1 MSKTVFEMSH
11 EAVYSGFM
19 QQEYFPMHHRLLSQT
34 AIPVLLSRYAE
45 LAEKSI
51 IESLTTRT
59 VKGKV
64 LLSEFV
70 LSVSYDAAAYA
81 FFGTKFPAKETYPG
95 FRTFDNRFHLI
106 AGEMPYFLVKDARK
120 AWVGIVHVID
130 QYLAQGPHE
139 DAYELIDW
147 IPTHA
152 EGAGW
157 VSVLVCAH
165 IHSAEHKA

>member
-1 MSKTVFEMSH
+1 
-11 EAVYSGFM
+11 
-19 QQEYFPMHHRLLSQT
+19 MHHRLLSQT

-59 VKGKV
+59 AKGKG
-64 LLSEFV
+64 LLSEFI
-70 LSVSYDAAAYA
+70 LSASYDAAACA
-81 FFGTKFPAKETYPG
+81 FFGTKFPVKETYPA
-95 FRTFDNRFHLI
+95 FRVFDNKFHLI

-120 AWVGIVHVID
+120 AWEGVVDVID
-130 QYLAQGPHE
+130 KYIAQGPYE

-147 IPTHA
+147 ISTHA

-157 VSVLVCAH
+157 VRG
-165 IHSAEHKA
+165 